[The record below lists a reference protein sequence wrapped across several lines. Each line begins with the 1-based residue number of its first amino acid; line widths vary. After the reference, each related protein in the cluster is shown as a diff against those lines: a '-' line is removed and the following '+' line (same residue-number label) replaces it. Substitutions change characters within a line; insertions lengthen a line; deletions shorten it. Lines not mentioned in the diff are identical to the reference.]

1 MVEYRCPTCKQK
13 LTEQGEFFP
22 FCSKRCKLQDLGAW
36 ASGAYAVPGEEATD
50 KDLAAVVRESHKAPH
65 QSAKKSTTH

>member
-1 MVEYRCPTCKQK
+1 MVEYHCPTCKQK

-36 ASGAYAVPGEEATD
+36 ASGAYAVPGDEATD
-50 KDLAAVVRESHKAPH
+50 EDLAAAVRDSSREPPH
-65 QSAKKSTTH
+65 LGKRRPIQ